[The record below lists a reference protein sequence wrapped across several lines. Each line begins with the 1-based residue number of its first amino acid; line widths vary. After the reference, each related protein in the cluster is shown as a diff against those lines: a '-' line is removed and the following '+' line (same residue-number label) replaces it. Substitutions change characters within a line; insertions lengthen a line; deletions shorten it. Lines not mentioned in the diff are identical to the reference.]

1 MKKGYAK
8 IINHLENDLKKLVLK
23 NSNSIDTS
31 EKCTIL
37 IQNYLNQ
44 LRNIVISEEFASDQD
59 EITFFK
65 EVKPTIVSKFIYY
78 AKLFQIES
86 KRPKG
91 VIKVQKEYFEEE
103 IRKMQL
109 YFTKNHVFYQYFRG
123 EETYFDNQYF
133 LRTNKS
139 IRIQFD
145 CSGSFIDDQFST
157 SLDSTFAKFL
167 GYESL
172 IKYCQDEIEILLLK
186 TNLEPGSTIIKSNL
200 KWTESKIALVE
211 IIYAL
216 DSLKVFNKGDADIK
230 QIAATF
236 QTVFNIDLGDYYRT
250 FSEIKDRRK
259 NNTKFLDRLK
269 NALLRRI
276 LKFNQ

>member
-78 AKLFQIES
+78 AKQFQIES

>member
-78 AKLFQIES
+78 AKQFQIES

-250 FSEIKDRRK
+250 FSEIKDRKK

-269 NALLRRI
+269 NALLKRI